1 MKQVTESQWTVQEIS
16 LVKDALANARS
27 REITAIVQVVRQRSS
42 EITSLEDVWQLNDFL
57 SARRFDLDGKYD
69 DSDNEEEILFALA
82 KLTKDGW
89 LGAEDLAGLEASKRS
104 KISALARVL

>member
-16 LVKDALANARS
+16 LVKAALAHAHS
-27 REITAIVQVVRQRSS
+27 REVDAIIQVVRQRSS

-69 DSDNEEEILFALA
+69 DSENEEEILFVLA

-89 LGAEDLAGLEASKRS
+89 LGAQDLAGLEASKLS
-104 KISALARVL
+104 KIAALTRVL